1 MLRWIRRPTGA
12 VVATLVIAAAA
23 AAGCGQSA
31 SPTAA
36 AGAGAADPETLVFAA
51 VPSEESTSLQLSY
64 QPLIALLEKE
74 TGKKIEF
81 RQATSY
87 SAVIEG
93 QIAGNIH
100 IAQFGPFSYVLAKNN
115 GAKIVSVGAQVD
127 KGEPASYQSYG
138 IVKAGSPITDLAGFA
153 GKKVCFVDPA
163 STSGLL
169 YPSAGLL
176 GVGIDPKTGVQPVFA
191 GGHDASVLEVNAG
204 RCDAGFAFDNMVD
217 QQLIEKGQ
225 LKAGEITTVWKSDP
239 IPSSPLAIL
248 ETLSPDLKNKI
259 TVAIQEKANSDYLVA
274 NGFCTGACTIGD
286 EDKFGYVKA
295 DDAFY
300 DPIRKVCE
308 ITKTEKCTKT

>member
-1 MLRWIRRPTGA
+1 MRRWMRRPLGVWAATMVI
-12 VVATLVIAAAA
+12 VVGV
-23 AAGCGQSA
+23 AGCGQSA
-31 SPTAA
+31 SPSGS
-36 AGAGAADPETLVFAA
+36 AGSGTADPDTLVFAA
-51 VPSEESTSLQLSY
+51 VPSEESGSLQESY
-64 QPLIALLEKE
+64 KPVLDMLAKE

-81 RQATSY
+81 RQATNY
-87 SAVIEG
+87 TAVIEG
-93 QIAGNIH
+93 QIAGNID

-115 GAKIVSVGAQVD
+115 GAKITSIGAQVD

-163 STSGLL
+163 STSGFL

-176 GVGIDPKTGVQPVFA
+176 GVGIDPETGVQPVFA

-204 RCDAGFAFDNMVD
+204 RCEAGFAFDNMVD
-217 QQLIEKGQ
+217 RQLIEKGQ

-239 IPSSPLAIL
+239 IPSSPIAIL
-248 ETLSPDLKNKI
+248 DTLSPDLKNKL
-259 TVAIQEKANSDYLVA
+259 TVAIQEKANSDYLAA
-274 NGFCTGACTIGD
+274 NGFCTGECTIGD

-295 DDAFY
+295 DDSFY

-308 ITKTEKCTKT
+308 TTKTEKCTKT